1 MTRRTQRWM
10 RLTAVLLVLGLL
22 AAACGDD
29 DEVAEPAEAPAT
41 TAAPAPEPEEE
52 MAEPEEE
59 MAEEEMAEPEEE
71 MAEEEMAEPEEEMAE
86 EEMAEPE
93 PVDFGDSVTVN
104 LGHPFPARHPIQA
117 RALEP
122 WSALVNEVTGGTVT
136 VEFFAGGALGPA
148 PQTYENAVSGAADIG
163 WALQGYTPGRF
174 PVTDVIEMPFT
185 FSSASQATDVLWTL
199 YEEFEEFQNEYSDV
213 KLLGM
218 WVHDVG
224 DMWIAKGRVD
234 TISDIDGLTLR
245 APSPVQNAVI
255 SALGG
260 NPVGMPAP
268 ELYDSLERGVIDGL
282 FIANS
287 GLSSFNLYEVL
298 ESGVHCNCYVAAQFL
313 AMNLDTWNSLSDA
326 QRAAIDEVSGRVMSM
341 NAAAVYDAAYESAAQ
356 RVVEAGI
363 EKVQLDE
370 AEFAQWRAATQ
381 GVIDSWIADNSGN
394 FRSQEMYDRMLELA
408 AG

>member
-1 MTRRTQRWM
+1 M
-10 RLTAVLLVLGLL
+10 RLTAVLMVFGLI

-29 DEVAEPAEAPAT
+29 EEAAEPAEAPT
-41 TAAPAPEPEEE
+41 ETAAPAPDPEPAEEEMAEPEEE

-59 MAEEEMAEPEEE
+59 MAAEEPAEEMAEPEEEMAEPEEE
-71 MAEEEMAEPEEEMAE
+71 MA

-122 WSALVNEVTGGTVT
+122 WAAQVNEVTGGTVT

-163 WALQGYTPGRF
+163 WALQGYTAGRF

-199 YEEFEEFQNEYSDV
+199 YEEFEEFQDEYSDV

-224 DMWIAKGRVD
+224 DMWIASGRVD
-234 TISDIDGLTLR
+234 TISDIEGLTLR

-287 GLSSFNLYEVL
+287 GLTSFNLYEVL
-298 ESGVHCNCYVAAQFL
+298 ESGVQCNCYVAAQFL
-313 AMNLDTWNSLSDA
+313 AMNLGTWDSLSDA
-326 QRAAIDEVSGRVMSM
+326 QRAAIDEVSGRVLSM
-341 NAAAVYDAAYESAAQ
+341 GAAAVYDAAYESAAA

-363 EKVQLDE
+363 EKVQLND

-381 GVIDSWIADNSGN
+381 GVIDGWIADNAGN
-394 FRSQEMYDRMLELA
+394 FRSQEMYDRMLELV

>member
-10 RLTAVLLVLGLL
+10 RLTAVLLVFGLL

-29 DEVAEPAEAPAT
+29 DEAAEPADAPAT

-59 MAEEEMAEPEEE
+59 MAEEEMAEEEMAEPEEE
-71 MAEEEMAEPEEEMAE
+71 MAEEEMAEPE

-122 WSALVNEVTGGTVT
+122 WAVQVNEVTGGTVT

-224 DMWIAKGRVD
+224 DMWIAEGRVD
-234 TISDIDGLTLR
+234 TIADIEGLTLR

-287 GLSSFNLYEVL
+287 GLTSFNLYEVL
-298 ESGVHCNCYVAAQFL
+298 ESGVQCNCYVAAQFL
-313 AMNLDTWNSLSDA
+313 AMNLGTWDSLSDA
-326 QRAAIDEVSGRVMSM
+326 QRAAIEEVSGRVLSM
-341 NAAAVYDAAYESAAQ
+341 NAAAVYDAAYESAAE

-381 GVIDSWIADNSGN
+381 GVIDGWITGNSGN
-394 FRSQEMYDRMLELA
+394 FRSQEMFDRMQELA